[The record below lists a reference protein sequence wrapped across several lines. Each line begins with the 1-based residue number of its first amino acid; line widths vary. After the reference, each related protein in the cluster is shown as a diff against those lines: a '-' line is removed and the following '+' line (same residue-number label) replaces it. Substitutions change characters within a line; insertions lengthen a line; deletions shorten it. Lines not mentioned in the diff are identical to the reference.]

1 MASDTLLIILKWIHL
16 MATVAWIG
24 GMFTNFFIYI
34 PAIGKTLDPP
44 VAGKLMGAVM
54 KRFRVMVYLSM
65 ALFLV
70 TGIVMSYMELGSGEP
85 YSMENQLIALLML
98 KVPLFIVMLML
109 AVVAFEV
116 VAPRVARIAAEG
128 PSPRL
133 RKAQKSQMLLA
144 MAGFILGLIILLISA
159 AL

>member
-1 MASDTLLIILKWIHL
+1 MANDTLIVFLKWIHL
-16 MATVAWIG
+16 IVTVAWIG

-65 ALFLV
+65 ALFLI
-70 TGIVMSYMELGSGEP
+70 TGILLGYLELGSGEP
-85 YSMENQLIALLML
+85 YSLMNHWVALLIF
-98 KVPLFIVMLML
+98 KIPLFVVMLIL

-116 VAPRVARIAAEG
+116 VAPKVARIAAEG
-128 PSPRL
+128 PSPKL
-133 RKAQKSQMLLA
+133 RKAQKTQMNMAL
-144 MAGFILGLIILLISA
+144 AGFILGLVILLISA